1 MAKLE
6 SDDDCLND
14 ENIRC
19 LQEILN
25 FISKRGKVLSSKD
38 NFALQMEWL
47 ELISSGETELMW
59 YIHY

>member
-6 SDDDCLND
+6 DNDDCLNE

-25 FISKRGKVLSSKD
+25 FISKRGRVLSSKD

-47 ELISSGETELMW
+47 ELISSEETELMW

>member
-47 ELISSGETELMW
+47 ELISSEETELMW